1 MKISYRKALE
11 KDIPVI
17 LRFIKEL
24 AKYEKLEHEVVASKE
39 ALRKS
44 LFGERPYA
52 EVILAEADRKAAGF
66 VLFFHNYSTFLARP
80 GIYIEDLYVKPEYRG
95 KGLGKGLLCFIA
107 SLALE
112 RDCGRVEWWV
122 LNWNP
127 ARKFYDS
134 LGAKAMNEWV
144 VYRLT
149 GDKINELARSKQ
161 AKNE

>member
-1 MKISYRKALE
+1 MKISYREANE

-17 LRFIKEL
+17 HRFIKEL
-24 AKYEKLEHEVVASKE
+24 AKYEKLEHEVVASRE
-39 ALRKS
+39 SLRES
-44 LFGERPYA
+44 LFGDRSYA
-52 EVILAEADRKAAGF
+52 EVVLAEVNGKEAGF

-80 GIYIEDLYVKPEYRG
+80 GIYIEDLYVRPEYRG
-95 KGLGKGLLCFIA
+95 KGLGKGLLRHIA

-134 LGAKAMNEWV
+134 LGATAMNEWV

-149 GDKINELARSKQ
+149 GDKLAELASGK
-161 AKNE
+161 

>member
-17 LRFIKEL
+17 LRFIREL

-52 EVILAEADRKAAGF
+52 EVVLAEADRKVAGF

-95 KGLGKGLLCFIA
+95 KGLGKGLLSFIA

-149 GDKINELARSKQ
+149 GDKINELARSDQ
-161 AKNE
+161 VKNV